1 MAFSPQKRGQ
11 KEPISEIN
19 VTPLVDVM
27 LVLLIIFM
35 VTAPMI
41 QQGVEV
47 DLPQTSQK
55 GSLSIEEKDV
65 VVTINAKKEIFIGKV
80 KIGPDELDEKLKA
93 IFENKSVKIA
103 YLQSDQ
109 KVDYGFVVK
118 VMNAL
123 KNAGVSNV
131 GLVTEQDA

>member
-1 MAFSPQKRGQ
+1 MGFSPQKRGL

-80 KIGPDELDEKLKA
+80 KISEDELDEKLKA
-93 IFENKSVKIA
+93 IFENKTVKIA
-103 YLQSDQ
+103 YLQSDK